1 MSLTS
6 EQRGQLRRDIERSEQ
21 MRADIR
27 KKLAEGQHI
36 DLVAA
41 WEDLEQLDMDI
52 ATRIRMLKP
61 ERA

>member
-27 KKLAEGQHI
+27 EKLAEGQDI

-52 ATRIRMLKP
+52 AKRIRMLRP
-61 ERA
+61 EPV